1 MSPRAKPSLRVRLSR
16 HVLLPR
22 AFTWLAGAL
31 IAVEVAQ
38 HFTGRAFDRS
48 LLDDAYMVASNV
60 SQDANGRLKLDMSPR
75 ELDGVLFDQAEAMLL
90 KVQTPS
96 GELVAGHAALQAQ
109 PGDERDIP
117 YRFHDAEVDG
127 RALRAVTLRREQPA
141 PYLVVMAQ
149 TNRSRSTMMQRVLV
163 YAGVPQ
169 LLLLAGLAWW
179 LRRAIGRDTE
189 PLLRLQ
195 QRVDRRSGA
204 DLTPI
209 DTEASTRDVEQ
220 LGQAVNSLLARLS
233 RSLEAQ
239 REFAGNV
246 AHELRTPLAG
256 IRALADYG
264 LAQKDPQVW
273 RTQLERIAGSQ
284 ARASRLVDQL
294 LALALAAEAR
304 SALRLAPVA
313 LDEQVQ
319 AAVLRFLPR
328 ADAAGVD
335 IGALG
340 VDASVTVQADAT
352 LVEGILNNLLDNAL
366 RYGRPAAGG
375 ASITVALDSR
385 ADAVVLSV
393 VDNGPGLPDEMRE
406 RLTHRWA
413 QGEAGESLGQG
424 SGLGLS
430 IVKQY
435 AQLLGARLELRPN
448 PEARGLAATVV
459 FPRAS

>member
-1 MSPRAKPSLRVRLSR
+1 PATSSPPGVCTLSSMASAWSNSTPSSSR
-16 HVLLPR
+16 
-22 AFTWLAGAL
+22 G
-31 IAVEVAQ
+31 
-38 HFTGRAFDRS
+38 
-48 LLDDAYMVASNV
+48 
-60 SQDANGRLKLDMSPR
+60 DMS
-75 ELDGVLFDQAEAMLL
+75 
-90 KVQTPS
+90 
-96 GELVAGHAALQAQ
+96 
-109 PGDERDIP
+109 

-127 RALRAVTLRREQPA
+127 RALRAVTLRREQPS

-149 TNRSRSTMMQRVLV
+149 TNRSRSTLMQRVLV
-163 YAGVPQ
+163 YAGLPQ
-169 LLLLAGLAWW
+169 LLLLGGLAWW

-195 QRVDRRSGA
+195 RTVDRRSEA

-209 DTEASTRDVEQ
+209 DTQASTRDVEQ
-220 LGQAVNSLLARLS
+220 LGQAINSLLARLS
-233 RSLEAQ
+233 GSLAAQ

-304 SALRLAPVA
+304 SALSLAPVA

-319 AAVLRFLPR
+319 AAVMRFLPR

-335 IGALG
+335 LGALG

-366 RYGRPAAGG
+366 RYGRPAPGRGA
-375 ASITVALDSR
+375 ASITVALQALGD
-385 ADAVVLSV
+385 DVVLSV
-393 VDNGPGLPDEMRE
+393 IDNGPGLADDMRE

-413 QGEAGESLGQG
+413 QGEAGESLGEG

-435 AQLLGARLELRPN
+435 AQLLGARLELGRG
-448 PEARGLAATVV
+448 PEGAGLAVAVV
-459 FPRAS
+459 FGATPPASRTRGTPAE